1 MAAVASYFLIVADF
15 SRSTVAASE
24 ASARAR
30 AAQAALKA
38 NSTNLTDALMDAG
51 TTMMALA
58 TSSIN
63 QN

>member
-1 MAAVASYFLIVADF
+1 MADF

-24 ASARAR
+24 ASARAAR

-38 NSTNLTDALMDAG
+38 NRTNLTDALMEAG

-58 TSSIN
+58 TSTIN
-63 QN
+63 KE